1 MPFSDL
7 FEAVLVGVNV
17 SRSFG
22 DFSIYKSTE
31 VLVYLVVVE
40 LLVGQLCRLL
50 SEIMSALAI
59 RKANSAGLNTQNL
72 GGFAL

>member
-7 FEAVLVGVNV
+7 FKAVLVGVNL

-22 DFSIYKSTE
+22 DFSIYKPTE

-50 SEIMSALAI
+50 SEIVTALAI
-59 RKANSAGLNTQNL
+59 
-72 GGFAL
+72 